1 MRRLLIAVLAALT
14 ATLATAGMGAAA
26 DVVRFKRI
34 DISFAEPLLKEHLT
48 DACGFPV
55 YVQGDGYLN
64 VTLQHNNDGRLIRE
78 TYSTPG
84 SFVTYLAP
92 TTGRSYRFP
101 SMPREEFIYPG
112 GATLGGPAI
121 YRLMGMIVNH
131 PGEPPEA
138 GLIVL
143 RGTVVDVT
151 PDGVPIVGFTDDDF
165 ANAFLRGS
173 LTRAG
178 DPTQSICA
186 ALSAA

>member
-1 MRRLLIAVLAALT
+1 MRRLLIAVLAALA
-14 ATLATAGMGAAA
+14 ATLAIASVGTAA
-26 DVVRFKRI
+26 DVVRFTRI
-34 DISFAEPLLKEHLT
+34 DISAEPLLKEHLT

-64 VTLQHNNDGRLIRE
+64 VTLHYNGENRLVRE